1 MSFEIDSQNDGVA
14 MESRQNIRA
23 VATDCQSLF
32 AAEVINNICISTHI
46 RRAEHRFLLWAS
58 FLGVY
63 ADEQQCLDIR
73 LQNSPETRNLILL
86 MLQVL
91 KRNLEHVIA
100 EPYEIRTDNRK
111 GPVYGIDGALDR
123 LHRLAAVIQ
132 SEQTV
137 DETRDVHRLNSKQ
150 VLAIDLWDT
159 QAVVK
164 LNQFSSTDDVRQH
177 PSPLSN
183 DQNTSKQVKSLV
195 QIESP
200 SPYLPNDTLAGC
212 FRGEMDRVSIRGVNG
227 NDEVVPYVPLSALE
241 KYWTDERV
249 IEVLNSRTINFP
261 EVYEGHRGE
270 ARYNAEIEGYQ
281 ELQKLPN
288 DFIAK
293 YFASFHFP
301 EANRFVIVLEYA
313 EDGSLTDYLETT
325 LPPTTPEDVLLLWK
339 SMFSLNE
346 ALDALTVVYQQNPRS
361 PTFVGVH
368 QDINPGNIL
377 VFPRG
382 KGSSLFDVSFKLKD
396 FGMAGT
402 GAMSVLDKMIRFG
415 NRRNRDYVSPEVFDF
430 AIQGTGITAISQLTD
445 TWSFGALFSDFL
457 VWTMTGELGREAYRV
472 KRNAEIPQI
481 QQFPIAGYDCCFHDG
496 KKRLKVIEDVHN
508 EALECRRASDLISPA
523 ISDLILNHMLVES
536 RDRLDAM
543 QVRNYAANKLKEYQ
557 ETMAIEP
564 KATRSITM
572 SLANQDIYKSSVT
585 TEKIVTVEE
594 VYQLILSKDRF
605 PPVNRLFGTGPSI
618 SDVIMDLP
626 GMHEARS
633 KIVNTNGRRQIIPF
647 DNFASMTIHR
657 EKAIKTAR
665 VISYVAKEAGPDL
678 MKVYAASETPA
689 APIKCKNSTEVE
701 AAIRKFNK
709 VQGRCRLRKCLDEIL
724 NRVLT
729 QDGFKPTSIYILT
742 DGVWEPGED
751 EVKFAINRAINFLIE
766 HRLPSSALMFQFV
779 QFGND
784 QKGEANMRRLDDDY
798 KMETENEV

>member
-1 MSFEIDSQNDGVA
+1 M
-14 MESRQNIRA
+14 
-23 VATDCQSLF
+23 
-32 AAEVINNICISTHI
+32 
-46 RRAEHRFLLWAS
+46 
-58 FLGVY
+58 
-63 ADEQQCLDIR
+63 
-73 LQNSPETRNLILL
+73 
-86 MLQVL
+86 
-91 KRNLEHVIA
+91 
-100 EPYEIRTDNRK
+100 
-111 GPVYGIDGALDR
+111 
-123 LHRLAAVIQ
+123 
-132 SEQTV
+132 
-137 DETRDVHRLNSKQ
+137 
-150 VLAIDLWDT
+150 
-159 QAVVK
+159 
-164 LNQFSSTDDVRQH
+164 
-177 PSPLSN
+177 
-183 DQNTSKQVKSLV
+183 
-195 QIESP
+195 
-200 SPYLPNDTLAGC
+200 
-212 FRGEMDRVSIRGVNG
+212 
-227 NDEVVPYVPLSALE
+227 
-241 KYWTDERV
+241 
-249 IEVLNSRTINFP
+249 
-261 EVYEGHRGE
+261 
-270 ARYNAEIEGYQ
+270 
-281 ELQKLPN
+281 
-288 DFIAK
+288 
-293 YFASFHFP
+293 
-301 EANRFVIVLEYA
+301 
-313 EDGSLTDYLETT
+313 
-325 LPPTTPEDVLLLWK
+325 
-339 SMFSLNE
+339 
-346 ALDALTVVYQQNPRS
+346 
-361 PTFVGVH
+361 
-368 QDINPGNIL
+368 
-377 VFPRG
+377 
-382 KGSSLFDVSFKLKD
+382 SFKLKD
-396 FGMAGT
+396 FGMART

-415 NRRNRDYVSPEVFDF
+415 NRRNRDYISPEVFDF

-557 ETMAIEP
+557 ETLHGMLPTLEPADIDPPGPLHPHAEGIRANMQSLLDRPLMARRMAIEP

-633 KIVNTNGRRQIIPF
+633 KIVNTNGRRQIILF

>member
-1 MSFEIDSQNDGVA
+1 MVLESQD
-14 MESRQNIRA
+14 
-23 VATDCQSLF
+23 
-32 AAEVINNICISTHI
+32 EVEDFYDHFTQHL
-46 RRAEHRFLLWAS
+46 RF
-58 FLGVY
+58 
-63 ADEQQCLDIR
+63 
-73 LQNSPETRNLILL
+73 
-86 MLQVL
+86 
-91 KRNLEHVIA
+91 IA
-100 EPYEIRTDNRK
+100 FK
-111 GPVYGIDGALDR
+111 
-123 LHRLAAVIQ
+123 
-132 SEQTV
+132 
-137 DETRDVHRLNSKQ
+137 
-150 VLAIDLWDT
+150 AIDLWDT

-177 PSPLSN
+177 PIPLSN

-200 SPYLPNDTLAGC
+200 SPYLPNDTLAGR

-261 EVYEGHRGE
+261 EGARFINQGYLRIFSTLVYSGFCDKISWFFYRNTLNVDDYDLPFDDNTFEHTSEWSSSFLEHQWMFCPVGFTDGYCHRQALDLRVILPVTYGEYIKAHRTGPDGAILRKVNFSFGSDSYLSMGKHVIFKVYEGHRGE
-270 ARYNAEIEGYQ
+270 ARYNAETEGYQ

-339 SMFSLNE
+339 SMFSLTE

-377 VFPRG
+377 VFPRS

-415 NRRNRDYVSPEVFDF
+415 NRRNRDYVSPEVFNF

-445 TWSFGALFSDFL
+445 TWSFGTLFSDFL

-557 ETMAIEP
+557 ETLHGMLPTLEP
-564 KATRSITM
+564 A
-572 SLANQDIYKSSVT
+572 DI
-585 TEKIVTVEE
+585 
-594 VYQLILSKDRF
+594 D
-605 PPVNRLFGTGPSI
+605 PPGP
-618 SDVIMDLP
+618 LHP
-626 GMHEARS
+626 HAEG
-633 KIVNTNGRRQIIPF
+633 
-647 DNFASMTIHR
+647 
-657 EKAIKTAR
+657 
-665 VISYVAKEAGPDL
+665 
-678 MKVYAASETPA
+678 
-689 APIKCKNSTEVE
+689 
-701 AAIRKFNK
+701 IR
-709 VQGRCRLRKCLDEIL
+709 
-724 NRVLT
+724 
-729 QDGFKPTSIYILT
+729 
-742 DGVWEPGED
+742 
-751 EVKFAINRAINFLIE
+751 
-766 HRLPSSALMFQFV
+766 
-779 QFGND
+779 
-784 QKGEANMRRLDDDY
+784 ANMQSLLSMY
-798 KMETENEV
+798 GHGGEVVEKNYLWLVLVPI